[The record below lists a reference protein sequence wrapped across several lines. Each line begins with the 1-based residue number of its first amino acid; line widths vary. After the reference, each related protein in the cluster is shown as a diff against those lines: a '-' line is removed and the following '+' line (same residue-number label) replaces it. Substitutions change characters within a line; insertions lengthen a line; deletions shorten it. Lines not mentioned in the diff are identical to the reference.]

1 MASLKGLRSEGA
13 CVRVYVQ
20 FVCLLGVTVM
30 CMCKLTF
37 ICICLVLSCPREN
50 EQKATSI
57 YSYVKPLDIF

>member
-37 ICICLVLSCPREN
+37 ICICLVLSERKWTE
-50 EQKATSI
+50 
-57 YSYVKPLDIF
+57 SYFNL